1 MSHYNPFT
9 SFQTLGALGMSKL
22 PMLSL
27 NGGFCIWISG
37 IAEKV
42 LKHMCYNKKT
52 PC

>member
-9 SFQTLGALGMSKL
+9 SFQTLGAVGMSKL

-37 IAEKV
+37 KAEKV